1 MVYEFPEL
9 QGVMGQNYAHLKNEQ
24 DVVCNGI
31 REHYYPRNAKDSLP
45 ENSETVPVAIGDK
58 LDLITTAFSLGMMP
72 SGAAD
77 PYALRRNA
85 QGITQ
90 LILGLRLS
98 LDMRELTEA
107 AIRVLDEQQSL
118 DLDRTKLQQEL
129 LEFLLQRQRWF
140 FQEQGIR
147 YDLIDAVLQ
156 ITADGRPSKN
166 NKRNAILPVEQLE
179 LAEYLSAHLETELF
193 KRSVEA
199 IVRAENISSKYP
211 DKIAEKMDESH
222 LEITQEKNL
231 FKAIQPIL
239 NTDQDSRLTPADY
252 LKQLHQIEPI
262 VTSFFEDVM
271 VMDENPLKCGN
282 RLWLCHQLASWSA
295 RHLNLQAI
303 VFS

>member
-1 MVYEFPEL
+1 M
-9 QGVMGQNYAHLKNEQ
+9 
-24 DVVCNGI
+24 DVDCNGI
-31 REHYYPRNAKDSLP
+31 REHYYPRNAKDLLP
-45 ENSETVPVAIGDK
+45 VNSETVPVAIGDK
-58 LDLITTAFSLGMMP
+58 LDLITTAFSLGMIP
-72 SGAAD
+72 SGTSD

-85 QGITQ
+85 HGIIQ

-118 DLDRTKLQQEL
+118 NLDCTKLQKEL
-129 LEFLLQRQRWF
+129 LEFLLQRQRWL

-166 NKRNAILPVEQLE
+166 NVGTAIIPVEQLE
-179 LAEYLSAHLETELF
+179 FAEYLSEHLETELF

-199 IVRAENISSKYP
+199 IVRAENIISKYP
-211 DKIAEKMDESH
+211 DKIAEKLVESH
-222 LEITQEKNL
+222 LEVTQEKKL
-231 FKAIQPIL
+231 LKVLQPIL
-239 NTDQDSRLTPADY
+239 NTDQDSRLTPANY
-252 LKQLHQIEPI
+252 LKQLHQMEPI

-271 VMDENPLKCGN
+271 VMDENPVKCGN
-282 RLWLCHQLASWSA
+282 RLWLCYKLASWSA

-303 VFS
+303 VFP